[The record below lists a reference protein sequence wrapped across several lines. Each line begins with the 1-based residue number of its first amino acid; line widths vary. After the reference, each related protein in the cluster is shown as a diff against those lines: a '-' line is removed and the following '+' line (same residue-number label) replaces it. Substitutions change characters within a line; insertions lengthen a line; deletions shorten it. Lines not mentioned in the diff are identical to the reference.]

1 MTLTRIFIKKE
12 VDYPRKKKKKKKK
25 NKKKKNKNMT
35 EVIQA
40 VLMGTLIA
48 KSPTSL
54 CQLGNNVNF
63 RLLSEISQILS
74 HFLLVLL

>member
-12 VDYPRKKKKKKKK
+12 VGYPRKKNK
-25 NKKKKNKNMT
+25 NKNKNMT

-40 VLMGTLIA
+40 VLTGKLIA

-74 HFLLVLL
+74 HFLLVLS

>member
-1 MTLTRIFIKKE
+1 
-12 VDYPRKKKKKKKK
+12 
-25 NKKKKNKNMT
+25 MT